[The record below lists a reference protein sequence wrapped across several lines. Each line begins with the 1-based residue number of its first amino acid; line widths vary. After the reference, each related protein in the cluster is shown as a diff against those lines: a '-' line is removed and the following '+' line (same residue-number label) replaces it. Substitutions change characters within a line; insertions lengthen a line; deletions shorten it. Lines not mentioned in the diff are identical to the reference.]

1 LQGIKIR
8 FVAAGPAAAHC
19 LAGDMEG
26 KLYTWGRNEVNFL
39 TLAVGRRGVSMR
51 ALHQHAALQRDME
64 GQTPLME
71 LQ

>member
-1 LQGIKIR
+1 
-8 FVAAGPAAAHC
+8 
-19 LAGDMEG
+19 MEG